1 MEPENFVPM
10 VHRDGYYEVLLRG
23 GIRVPEEHYADLCV
37 TEEYVLC
44 CYRTRC
50 YELNLP
56 TTFFTPAR
64 DTDGRPYR
72 MGWTGFCVWAEE
84 PKKVFRIY
92 DVDGETLYL
101 KYGAAYYKSVRR
113 RFPVPDRRGLARRTG
128 QLTMGN

>member
-1 MEPENFVPM
+1 MPM

-23 GIRVPEEHYADLCV
+23 GVRVPEEHYADLCV

-101 KYGAAYYKSVRR
+101 KYGQPTISPSVVVSPSLTVGDWREE
-113 RFPVPDRRGLARRTG
+113 PD
-128 QLTMGN
+128 N

>member
-23 GIRVPEEHYADLCV
+23 GVRVPEEHYADLCV

-56 TTFFTPAR
+56 TTFFTPHGIL
-64 DTDGRPYR
+64 TDVRTGWGGLVSVSGR
-72 MGWTGFCVWAEE
+72 
-84 PKKVFRIY
+84 
-92 DVDGETLYL
+92 
-101 KYGAAYYKSVRR
+101 KSRR
-113 RFPVPDRRGLARRTG
+113 RSSVSTM
-128 QLTMGN
+128 LTERPCT